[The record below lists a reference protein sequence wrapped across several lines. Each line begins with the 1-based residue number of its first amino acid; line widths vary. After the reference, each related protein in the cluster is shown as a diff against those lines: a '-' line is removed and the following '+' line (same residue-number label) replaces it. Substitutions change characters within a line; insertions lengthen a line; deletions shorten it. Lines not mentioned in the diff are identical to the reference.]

1 MKMSPATRMMV
12 MGKRYTDSSAKS
24 HYGGA
29 DENISKIRMGE
40 HKYPMNEHDRREG
53 AESHREHYDDDD
65 YDDRHKG
72 GRNREKWN
80 DREMIA
86 TGSAWIN
93 PGRGGHGWEYQ
104 PVDERQAME
113 WVHGMQSPESGRPMP
128 AFKPE
133 EAEALRKAHCPECDK
148 WEFFVA
154 LNMKYSD
161 LYEAAKKLN
170 MDKPEFY
177 AHMAKAFLCDKDAG
191 PHKLQKYMEIIP
203 K

>member
-12 MGKRYTDSSAKS
+12 MGKRYGESSEKGRRDGRES
-24 HYGGA
+24 DMHNGMHGY
-29 DENISKIRMGE
+29 DRDM
-40 HKYPMNEHDRREG
+40 HDRRG
-53 AESHREHYDDDD
+53 GVDGRREHMRGDYDDDEP
-65 YDDRHKG
+65 RHHGKG
-72 GRNREKWN
+72 RESWS

-93 PGRGGHGWEYQ
+93 PGRNGHDREYQ

-113 WVHGMQSPESGRPMP
+113 WVHSMQQPDGGRPMP
-128 AFKPE
+128 AYKPD
-133 EAEALRKAHCPECDK
+133 EAEALRKAHCPECDR
-148 WEFFVA
+148 WEFFVT

-161 LYEAAKKLN
+161 LYEYAKKLN

-177 AHMAKAFLCDKDAG
+177 VYMAKAFLTDKDAG

>member
-12 MGKRYTDSSAKS
+12 MGKRYGESSEKGRRDGHGGEMRNGMHEYDHS
-24 HYGGA
+24 MHDRYGGN
-29 DENISKIRMGE
+29 DG
-40 HKYPMNEHDRREG
+40 RRERY
-53 AESHREHYDDDD
+53 SDDD
-65 YDDRHKG
+65 YDERHKG
-72 GRNREKWN
+72 GHHREKWS

-93 PGRGGHGWEYQ
+93 PGRGGHDREYQ

-113 WVHGMQSPESGRPMP
+113 WVHSMQQPEGGRPMP
-128 AFKPE
+128 AFKPD

-148 WEFFVA
+148 WEFFVT

-177 AHMAKAFLCDKDAG
+177 VHMAKAFLCDKDAG

>member
-1 MKMSPATRMMV
+1 
-12 MGKRYTDSSAKS
+12 
-24 HYGGA
+24 
-29 DENISKIRMGE
+29 
-40 HKYPMNEHDRREG
+40 
-53 AESHREHYDDDD
+53 
-65 YDDRHKG
+65 
-72 GRNREKWN
+72 
-80 DREMIA
+80 MIA
-86 TGSAWIN
+86 TGSAGIN
-93 PGRGGHGWEYQ
+93 PGRGGHDREYQ

-113 WVHGMQSPESGRPMP
+113 WVHSMQQPEGGRPMP
-128 AFKPE
+128 AFKPD

-148 WEFFVA
+148 WEFFVT

-177 AHMAKAFLCDKDAG
+177 VHMAKAFLCDKDAG